1 MLIDVHAHYVP
12 PVCFTDPRFGFSVA
26 TLGDFGPRLMRGGVP
41 LGPHPETQQQ
51 LSDIDVRLAEM
62 DAGSVNMQA
71 LSVDP
76 GLFFYDLDP
85 VESAARA
92 TLLNDEL
99 AAVVEKHP
107 DRFVALGTVS
117 LQDVPLAIE
126 QLEQCM
132 GERQMRG
139 VEICTNVSGKNIGEP
154 EFAPFWAAAEALDAT
169 VLLHPYNI
177 AGGDRA
183 KSYAMRVVIGNPYES
198 TIALYSLI
206 YSGVLERHPQ
216 LRTIFV
222 HGGGAFPYLLG
233 RIRRGADIRTE
244 MQNLLPQPLDTYL
257 RRVFVNTVVHDPIAL
272 RYLID
277 VWGVNLIVPGTDYP
291 YDMGDFRPRDSV
303 AAVAGLSADDAH
315 QILET
320 NAARALGMKPA
331 DSVGR

>member
-1 MLIDVHAHYVP
+1 
-12 PVCFTDPRFGFSVA
+12 VA

-41 LGPHPETQQQ
+41 LGPHPQTQDQ
-51 LSDIDVRLAEM
+51 LSDIDTRLAEM
-62 DAGSVNMQA
+62 DAAAVDMQA

-99 AAVVEKHP
+99 AAVVAKHP

-132 GERQMRG
+132 RERQMRG
-139 VEICTNVSGKNIGEP
+139 VEICTNVNGKNIGEP
-154 EFAPFWAAAEALDAT
+154 EFARSGPPPRPST
-169 VLLHPYNI
+169 RPSCMHPYNI

-222 HGGGAFPYLLG
+222 HGRRRILPYLLG

-244 MQNLLPQPLDTYL
+244 MQNLLPQRSTPTCGGSSS
-257 RRVFVNTVVHDPIAL
+257 TPWWHDPIAL

-277 VWGVNLIVPGTDYP
+277 VWGADLIVPGNRLP
-291 YDMGDFRPRDSV
+291 YDMGDFTPRDSV
-303 AAVAGLSADDAH
+303 AARRGAERGRRPPDPRNECRPGPGNEAGRRGW
-315 QILET
+315 
-320 NAARALGMKPA
+320 AARWPR
-331 DSVGR
+331 SS